1 VYEKAAVKAAKK
13 IARKELKANNIN
25 NVPLLHIPA
34 SAVETPQEK
43 KSRLLF
49 EHNKDILLG
58 FLAAVITN
66 RHSGT
71 GGSRAIKAVDHS
83 QESKEIPP
91 PIDSVADVI
100 IFPNS
105 DPYRR
110 RQKAELAELTVIRPI
125 LFDYVTEVAGLYKDV
140 PFHNF
145 EHASH
150 VTLAA
155 DRLMS
160 RMVSRDGLDEYEMYN
175 VTYGISA
182 DFH

>member
-1 VYEKAAVKAAKK
+1 L
-13 IARKELKANNIN
+13 I
-25 NVPLLHIPA
+25 
-34 SAVETPQEK
+34 
-43 KSRLLF
+43 
-49 EHNKDILLG
+49 EHNTDILLKY
-58 FLAAVITN
+58 LAAVITN

-100 IFPNS
+100 IFPNF

-110 RQKAELAELTVIRPI
+110 REKANFAELTVIRPI
-125 LFDYVTEVAGLYKDV
+125 LFDYVTEIAGMYKDV

-155 DRLMS
+155 TVDEQNAWTAWT
-160 RMVSRDGLDEYEMYN
+160 RMKCTMRRTASVHPL
-175 VTYGISA
+175 T
-182 DFH
+182 HLL